1 MVTAPVTNNMA
12 RSRKKGRDFSHRLF
26 VTHAAPDWS
35 RRPILTALHVLRRS
49 WARGSLCAAD
59 LPGLTK
65 TGVRTAALRDYRER
79 FSQHEHHRG

>member
-49 WARGSLCAAD
+49 
-59 LPGLTK
+59 
-65 TGVRTAALRDYRER
+65 
-79 FSQHEHHRG
+79 